1 MTEQIPDTQPGGY
14 FVSAYEKP
22 TTWLLLGPF
31 AKHAEALARV
41 EEVRS
46 LACELDAYA
55 RFRAFGTVRLEVGS
69 GKTGSANALIF
80 KNNLNNDPMF

>member
-1 MTEQIPDTQPGGY
+1 MSEQIPDTQPGDY

-31 AKHAEALARV
+31 AKHVDALARV

-46 LACELDAYA
+46 LACELDPCAH
-55 RFRAFGTVRLEVGS
+55 FRAFGTVRLEVGS
-69 GKTGSANALIF
+69 GKTGSANKIIF
-80 KNNLNNDPMF
+80 KDNLNNDPMF